1 MGENGIVLHIS
12 SKIGQVEPET
22 AALGP
27 LEDPVEPRAAAGEHV
42 AAPVKPV
49 VAPVDKGSSPSEA
62 PQALFFSRGLAFS
75 PSGATTLPHIN
86 DACHYDNNKSSKS
99 SSFI

>member
-1 MGENGIVLHIS
+1 LAKWS
-12 SKIGQVEPET
+12 LKQ
-22 AALGP
+22 LP
-27 LEDPVEPRAAAGEHV
+27 LEVPVEPRAAAGEHV

>member
-1 MGENGIVLHIS
+1 MFCDKNGIVLHIS
-12 SKIGQVEPET
+12 SKIGQVVPQT

-27 LEDPVEPRAAAGEHV
+27 LEVPVEPRAAAVEHV

-62 PQALFFSRGLAFS
+62 PEALFLSRGLAFS
-75 PSGATTLPHIN
+75 PGGKITVYGI
-86 DACHYDNNKSSKS
+86 DNTDISECIMIYQKY
-99 SSFI
+99 

>member
-27 LEDPVEPRAAAGEHV
+27 LEVPVEPRAAAVEHV
-42 AAPVKPV
+42 AAPVEPV
-49 VAPVDKGSSPSEA
+49 VAPEDKGSSPSEA
-62 PQALFFSRGLAFS
+62 PGAVFFSRGLAFS
-75 PSGATTLPHIN
+75 PSGVTMLPHIN
-86 DACHYDNNKSSKS
+86 DAWVSRYYVLM
-99 SSFI
+99 IRY